1 MILVAGATGNVG
13 GELVR
18 ALAEA
23 GAPVRAVSRKEPSQ
37 PWPAGVHAVVGDLG
51 SPESLEPALAG
62 VESAF
67 LLAGYPNEVDLL
79 RRLSKA
85 GVDRVVLLSANSAV
99 HGDLHNV
106 VSRYHVLSEKA
117 VRESGLGWTV
127 LRPVSFMSNTRQWQA
142 ALRSGDE
149 IEEPFADVPVAVID
163 PADIAAVAAQ
173 ALLTRNHL
181 GQTYR
186 LTGPQALYPADRA
199 QILSSV
205 LGRAVRFTAQPDDVA
220 RVALTA
226 RMEPPYL
233 DAFFDFFR
241 SGRYDE
247 STLSSV
253 VPEVTGR
260 AARSFEQWANEHAAE
275 FARVSDQ

>member
-13 GELVR
+13 SEVVR

-23 GAPVRAVSRKEPSQ
+23 GTPVRALSRKEPQ
-37 PWPAGVHAVVGDLG
+37 RPWPDGVQPVIGDLAD
-51 SPESLEPALAG
+51 PERLEPALAG
-62 VESAF
+62 VEAAF
-67 LLAGYPNEVDLL
+67 LLAGYPHEVDLL
-79 RRLSKA
+79 RRLSSA

-127 LRPVSFMSNTRQWQA
+127 LRPVSFMSNTLQWRA
-142 ALRSGDE
+142 ALRIGDD

-163 PADIAAVAAQ
+163 PIDIAAVAAQ
-173 ALLTRNHL
+173 ALRTRNHL
-181 GQTYR
+181 GETYR

-199 QILSSV
+199 QILASV
-205 LGRAVRFTAQPDDVA
+205 LRRTVRFTAQPDDVA
-220 RVALTA
+220 RIALTA
-226 RMEPPYL
+226 RMDPPYI

-247 STLSSV
+247 STLSTV

-260 AARSFEQWANEHAAE
+260 AARSFELWATAHASE
-275 FARVSDQ
+275 FTRIYSR